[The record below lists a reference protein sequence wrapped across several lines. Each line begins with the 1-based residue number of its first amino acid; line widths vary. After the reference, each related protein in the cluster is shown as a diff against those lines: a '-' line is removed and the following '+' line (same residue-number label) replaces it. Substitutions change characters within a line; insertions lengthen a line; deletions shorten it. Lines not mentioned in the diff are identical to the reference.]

1 MFEPKAMTK
10 ITDMHHA
17 SLLVA
22 DTRRSLG
29 FYRDLLGLAVDSGR
43 PDLGYPGAWL
53 QVGARQLHL
62 LELPNPDPV
71 DGRPVH
77 GGRDRHVALLVSDLD
92 GLARRLEGSGVPY
105 TQSRSGRRALFCR
118 DPDGNALE
126 FIESAD
132 D

>member
-1 MFEPKAMTK
+1 MTK
-10 ITDMHHA
+10 ITEMHHA

-29 FYRDLLGLAVDSGR
+29 FYRDLLGLAVDGGR

-92 GLARRLEGSGVPY
+92 GLARRLEGSGVPD

-126 FIESAD
+126 FIELVD
-132 D
+132 G

>member
-1 MFEPKAMTK
+1 MHQIRAF
-10 ITDMHHA
+10 HHA

-22 DTRRSLG
+22 DTVQALG
-29 FYRDLLGLAVDSGR
+29 FYRDLLGLQVDEGR

-53 QVGARQLHL
+53 QVGGCQIHL

-71 DGRPVH
+71 TGRPAH
-77 GGRDRHVALLVSDLD
+77 GGRDRHLALLVGELD
-92 GLARRLEGSGVPY
+92 GLAKRLEEAGVPY

-126 FIESAD
+126 LIELPEG
-132 D
+132 